1 MQKFQKRC
9 HGNIPCMA
17 LLQCPLNSVQCN
29 LFLWIHM
36 SPTYI
41 MYTPYFQFF
50 AIEKDFHVYLLLSLG
65 LFHVTYSFKMHYI
78 CISFQGQIK
87 TQSFTSNIFRFS
99 LDTSCIQQ
107 KLFRSCYLKLK
118 LCQTHKPSR
127 ASFISDVNYEDCF
140 FFHMEQQVD
149 LRPKNGTR

>member
-1 MQKFQKRC
+1 
-9 HGNIPCMA
+9 
-17 LLQCPLNSVQCN
+17 
-29 LFLWIHM
+29 M

-87 TQSFTSNIFRFS
+87 TQSFTSNIFPFL
-99 LDTSCIQQ
+99 LDTSCIVVA
-107 KLFRSCYLKLK
+107 
-118 LCQTHKPSR
+118 PIW
-127 ASFISDVNYEDCF
+127 ASDDNRVYYFGAN
-140 FFHMEQQVD
+140 
-149 LRPKNGTR
+149 LRYFQIKYKKCGYY